1 MRAMTIATAR
11 PEPVS
16 VDQYGPR
23 GRSAWLDIDWR
34 EHQRWVTVGGR
45 RMNVIELGEGDP
57 IVFIHGLSGS
67 WQNWLENLPHFAR
80 EYRVVAMDLP
90 GFGYSEMPAEK
101 ITISNYGRAVDEL
114 LDQLGIEKA
123 AIVGNSMGGFVGA
136 EIAIQFSTR
145 VEKLVLVSAAGLSV
159 EHLRNDRAMAG
170 LQRLDELLIF
180 VGSQIAGRS
189 GALMSRPRGR
199 RLLMGLVVTHPELLT
214 PAFIAEQVKG
224 TGKPGFVPALDA
236 LTSYPI
242 RDRLNEIQSPTL
254 VVWGDSDRL
263 VPTKDAYEFDRLI
276 PDSRLVVYR
285 DTGHCP
291 QMERPDAFNALV
303 DDFLRE

>member
-1 MRAMTIATAR
+1 
-11 PEPVS
+11 
-16 VDQYGPR
+16 
-23 GRSAWLDIDWR
+23 
-34 EHQRWVTVGGR
+34 
-45 RMNVIELGEGDP
+45 
-57 IVFIHGLSGS
+57 
-67 WQNWLENLPHFAR
+67 
-80 EYRVVAMDLP
+80 
-90 GFGYSEMPAEK
+90 
-101 ITISNYGRAVDEL
+101 
-114 LDQLGIEKA
+114 
-123 AIVGNSMGGFVGA
+123 MGGFVGA
-136 EIAIQFSTR
+136 EVAIHFSTR

-159 EHLRNDRAMAG
+159 EHMRNDRALAG

-180 VGSQIAGRS
+180 VGSQVAGRS
-189 GALMSRPRGR
+189 RALMSRPRGR
-199 RLLMGLVVTHPELLT
+199 RLLMGFVVTHPELLA

-254 VVWGDSDRL
+254 VVWGDSDRI

-303 DDFLRE
+303 DQFLRE